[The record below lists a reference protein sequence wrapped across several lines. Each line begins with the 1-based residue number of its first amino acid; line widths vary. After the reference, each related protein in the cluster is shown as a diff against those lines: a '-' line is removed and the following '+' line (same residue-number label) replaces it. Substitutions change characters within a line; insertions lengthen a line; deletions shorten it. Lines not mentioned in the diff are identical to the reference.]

1 MDPFKTMS
9 DDYLRKNYVP
19 DVYQKDIY
27 AIEYEKLRAAGIK
40 LLSFDVD
47 DTLAPL
53 EDVAPPKSATTLF
66 ENLKSMG
73 FEVILLTNARD
84 SRAGSFAK
92 KLGIPG
98 QYIAR
103 AEKPATVHFSELQSI
118 CGLERSQMAH
128 IGNSIT
134 DDVAGGNA
142 FGITTCLVRRV
153 GNLTW
158 WGGKIAVLVGRNE
171 GHELREEL
179 KKRGIWRKH
188 HKYEGGDQY
197 YQLGEE
203 PPYRRKDAQETE

>member
-1 MDPFKTMS
+1 MNPFKTMT
-9 DDYLRKNYVP
+9 DDYLRKCYVP
-19 DVYQKDIY
+19 DVYQKDVY
-27 AIEYEKLRAAGIK
+27 AINYENLLKAGIK
-40 LLSFDVD
+40 FLSFDVD

-53 EDVAPPKSATTLF
+53 ENTTPPKSATTLF

-73 FEVILLTNARD
+73 FEVMLLTNNSD
-84 SRAGSFAK
+84 SRAESFAK
-92 KLGIPG
+92 RLGIPG

-103 AEKPATVHFSELQSI
+103 AEKPTTSHFNDMQELY
-118 CGLERSQMAH
+118 GLDKSQMAH

-153 GNLTW
+153 GNLSW
-158 WGGKIAVLVGRNE
+158 WGGKIALLAGQNE

-179 KKRGIWRKH
+179 KKRGIWYKH
-188 HKYEGGDQY
+188 HQYEDGDQY

-203 PPYRRKDAQETE
+203 PLYRRM